1 MEPAHEQEKT
11 KPVEGGRPDLPN
23 ETLVKLVAVERA
35 VEENDCPDH
44 LRERDHR
51 VDALQWL
58 LHWSAIQ

>member
-1 MEPAHEQEKT
+1 MA
-11 KPVEGGRPDLPN
+11 N

-51 VDALQWL
+51 VDALQRL
-58 LHWSAIQ
+58 LH